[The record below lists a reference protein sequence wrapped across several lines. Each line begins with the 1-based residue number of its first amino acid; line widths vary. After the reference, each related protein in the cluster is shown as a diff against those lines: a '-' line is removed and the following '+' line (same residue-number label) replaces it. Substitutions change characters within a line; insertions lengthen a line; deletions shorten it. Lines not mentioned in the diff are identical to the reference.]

1 MPEYPIWRNEIGTD
15 RDIST
20 DSHDIQADQTNCSKS
35 VVGGANLILGPDI
48 SLLYGAARVL
58 SPEGKCKMWD
68 AGADGFGRGEGLG
81 VVILKTLDDAL
92 KDGDTIRGVVLAS
105 VAQEDGRTPGIMLP
119 SSEAQREMI
128 RTAYELAGVDPA
140 ETGYVEAHGTG
151 TQAGDPL
158 EARALMQTI
167 GEIPNRTTE
176 LYVGTVKTN
185 IGHLEGA
192 AGIVGLIKATLAIE
206 RGLIPRNLW

>member
-1 MPEYPIWRNEIGTD
+1 MILKLTSGLL
-15 RDIST
+15 
-20 DSHDIQADQTNCSKS
+20 KS
-35 VVGGANLILGPDI
+35 VVGGANLILGPDV

-68 AGADGFGRGEGLG
+68 AEANGFGRGEGLG
-81 VVILKTLDDAL
+81 VVVLKALEDAL
-92 KDGDTIRGVVLAS
+92 RDGDTIRGVILSS

-119 SSEAQREMI
+119 SSEAQRDMI

-158 EARALMQTI
+158 EARALIQTI
-167 GEIPNRTTE
+167 GQVPNRTTK
-176 LYVGTVKTN
+176 LYVGTAKTN

-192 AGIVGLIKATLAIE
+192 AGVFGLIKATLATE

>member
-1 MPEYPIWRNEIGTD
+1 LNE
-15 RDIST
+15 
-20 DSHDIQADQTNCSKS
+20 QS
-35 VVGGANLILGPDI
+35 VVGGANLILGPDV

-68 AGADGFGRGEGLG
+68 VGANGFGRGEGAG
-81 VVILKTLDDAL
+81 VVVLKSLDDAL
-92 KDGDTIRGVVLAS
+92 EDGDTIRAVVLAS

-119 SSEAQREMI
+119 SSEAQRDMI
-128 RTAYELAGVDPA
+128 RNAYAVAGVDPA
-140 ETGYVEAHGTG
+140 ETGYFEAHGTG

-158 EARALMQTI
+158 EARALMQTV
-167 GEIPNRTTE
+167 GGAPNRTTD

-192 AGIVGLIKATLAIE
+192 AGALGVIKAALAVE
-206 RGLIPRNLW
+206 RGLIPPNLW